1 MKATLI
7 YTGDDG
13 ESHLRDLDIPLVDS
27 PYGAI
32 SHWVPIT
39 GVAFRQN
46 PDDGLTLDFH
56 VAPRRQFVI
65 TLEGAVEIDCGNGER
80 RRIGAGDIIV
90 AADTTGKGHISRDVE
105 SPRRSIFLPLTD
117 DVDPLEW
124 AV

>member
-1 MKATLI
+1 MRATLI

-13 ESHLRDLDIPLVDS
+13 ESHLRDLDIPLEDG

-32 SHWVPIT
+32 SAWVPIT

-46 PDDGLTLDFH
+46 PDDGLTIDFH

-65 TLEGAVEIDCGNGER
+65 TLEGAVEIDCGNGEVC
-80 RRIGAGDIIV
+80 RIGPGDILL
-90 AADTTGKGHISRDVE
+90 ATDTTGKGHISTDVE

-117 DVDPLEW
+117 DVDVLRW
-124 AV
+124 AI